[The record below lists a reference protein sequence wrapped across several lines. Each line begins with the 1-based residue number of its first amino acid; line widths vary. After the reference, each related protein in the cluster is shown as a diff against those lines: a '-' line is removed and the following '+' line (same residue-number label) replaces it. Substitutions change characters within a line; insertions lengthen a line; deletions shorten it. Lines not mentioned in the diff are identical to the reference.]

1 MLSSLDSNLDGELFL
16 KNGALKGLSALS
28 RSMDTKLEIVN
39 GAVKITAGMNASHL
53 EVPFKT
59 STSAPVA
66 DRFNPDI
73 SAFVENVGIVFG
85 IVIPLSSGVRSH
97 RKISTYLFL
106 HLEHLYL

>member
-1 MLSSLDSNLDGELFL
+1 M
-16 KNGALKGLSALS
+16 S
-28 RSMDTKLEIVN
+28 RSMDTKLEMVD
-39 GAVKITAGMNASHL
+39 GAVKITAGMNATHL
-53 EVPFKT
+53 EAPFDT

-106 HLEHLYL
+106 HLGHIFVKAPTGALRVTI